1 MRKRLLTTRQ
11 KRPTIA
17 KLQARIAR
25 LERLCAEVYQVAGAA
40 GAPVRVLDALSA
52 AANGKP
58 IPRVPLLP
66 ITTSEFDPP

>member
-1 MRKRLLTTRQ
+1 MSRQ

-17 KLQARIAR
+17 ILQARIAR
-25 LERLCAEVYQVAGAA
+25 LEQLCAEVYQVAGTA

-52 AANGKP
+52 AANGKR

-66 ITTSEFDPP
+66 ITASEFDPP